1 MDPHG
6 PGSGDPRLRLA
17 GSFAVVGLDGPT
29 DLGSRKARLLVKLLA
44 VDRGGPVSI
53 DHIAEVLWGDR
64 PPRDP
69 AANIATLVSRVRAV
83 LGAQAITGN
92 RDGYRLGRLRVD
104 LDDAADLLTEAERRA
119 QSGEPGLAYAAAARA
134 AAILGAGDVLT
145 DEPDAPWAQP
155 CRAEAAGLVRR
166 ARHATAEGAIAV
178 GEAAAA
184 LEFAQAAALADGYDE
199 ASHRL
204 LMRAHVALG
213 SPAAALA
220 AYATLRERLADELG
234 VEPAARTRALHLDI
248 LREQEAGGPA
258 PPAPPAPTP
267 TAAPTAAVLAGRRTE
282 VATLTAAWS
291 AAVAGR
297 PGLVLLTGQAGMGK
311 TRLAAYAAELARST
325 GGTALTVRCHETERS
340 LFLQPLVEA
349 IGGWA
354 ARLAPGAL
362 AELAGDRAAVLAGLV
377 PQVAAVLGAPPEP
390 PLISDDLRRR
400 HAYEAVGGFLARL
413 GGQAPTVL
421 VLDDLQQAGLATIE
435 ALHYL
440 ARHLHVAR
448 LLVVGT
454 VRTGEGELVTQA
466 LGDVAETIHVGP
478 LPAAAVAELAA
489 AAGQAPLAEHI
500 ARRTN
505 GHALFVV
512 ETLRALA
519 AGEAG
524 VPESLQAAVLARVAR
539 TRPRTEEVLRAAA
552 VLGTSVQPELVARL
566 LNQPVPDAARH
577 CERALAA
584 GLLAVTDRTYEFAN
598 DLIREVLYSSTPLPT
613 RTAWHRLAA
622 DRLGHRPEAMAE
634 HAAAAGDHGRAARA
648 WLLAGEQA
656 ARRLATADAV
666 VLFGR
671 AVDAARAL
679 GDDELLGRSLVAR
692 GTAREALADYA
703 SAMVDLEGAV
713 VAARSAGDRRLEM
726 RTLLAAAGDVPVALG
741 RPAAESC
748 ERLDAARRLAGGLGD
763 HAMEARLLGRLAII
777 AANGLRFTDA
787 IGFGK
792 RAVECG
798 QAGGERRSL
807 AAALDGLKAAYAYL
821 GDVAALEGVLA
832 ELLPLLRAQGD
843 LWRLQWAVFESAFP
857 PIAAGDYDVALRRI
871 EESIEL
877 NRRTGYTAYEGWFV
891 AHLGW
896 VHGLAG
902 DDTAAL
908 REGRRAMAATA
919 LSPHAWWRAS
929 ACALHAAALARVGDR
944 EAAIAVLTEGRR
956 HRQPGGELHVL
967 RCLGP
972 LAELTGSP
980 EILAEA
986 DALLSTVDT
995 PPGHAWLVG
1004 ADVYL
1009 SVARAWLATGAA
1021 DRAHAVLAPLLTA
1034 TAQPGWAAARAQA
1047 LTTVRRPSPLL
1058 A

>member
-6 PGSGDPRLRLA
+6 PGPGGARLRLA
-17 GSFAVVGLDGPT
+17 GSFAVVGDAGPA

-44 VDRGGPVSI
+44 VERGGHLPVGR
-53 DHIAEVLWGDR
+53 IAEVLWGDH

-83 LGAQAITGN
+83 LGGQAITGN
-92 RDGYRLGRLRVD
+92 RDGYRLGPLRVD
-104 LDDAADLLTEAERRA
+104 LDDAAGLLAEAHRRA
-119 QSGEPGLAYAAAARA
+119 QAGEPGLAYAAAARA
-134 AAILGAGDVLT
+134 AAILGAGDVLA
-145 DEPDAPWAQP
+145 DEPDAPWALP
-155 CRAEAAGLVRR
+155 CRVEAAGLLRR
-166 ARHATAEGAIAV
+166 ARHAAAEGALGVGDAAV
-178 GEAAAA
+178 A
-184 LEFAQAAALADGYDE
+184 LEFVQAAAHADGYDE
-199 ASHRL
+199 AAHRL
-204 LMRAHVALG
+204 LMRAHAALG
-213 SPAAALA
+213 APAAALA
-220 AYATLRERLADELG
+220 VYAALRERLADDLG
-234 VEPAARTRALHLDI
+234 AEPAAPTRTLHLDI
-248 LREQEAGGPA
+248 LREQRSAAPAAPAQVPVPGADA
-258 PPAPPAPTP
+258 PPGRAKEI
-267 TAAPTAAVLAGRRTE
+267 AA
-282 VATLTAAWS
+282 LTAAWS

-297 PGLVLLTGQAGMGK
+297 PGLLLLTGQAGMGK
-311 TRLAAYAAELARST
+311 TRLAAYASMLAVST

-349 IGGWA
+349 VGAWS

-390 PLISDDLRRR
+390 PPSSDDLRRR
-400 HAYEAVGGFLARL
+400 HAYEAVAGFLARL
-413 GGQAPTVL
+413 GGRAPTVL
-421 VLDDLQQAGLATIE
+421 VLDDLQQTGLATIE

-440 ARHLHVAR
+440 ARHVNQAR

-454 VRTGEGELVTQA
+454 VRTGEGEPVTQA
-466 LGDVAETIHVGP
+466 LGDVAQTVRVGP

-489 AAGQAPLAEHI
+489 AAGQAPLAAHI
-500 ARRTN
+500 ARRTS

-524 VPESLQAAVLARVAR
+524 VPESLQAAVLTRVAR
-539 TRPRTEEVLRAAA
+539 TGPQTEEVLRAAA
-552 VLGTSVQPELVARL
+552 VLGTSVPPELVARL
-566 LNQPVPDAARH
+566 LNLPVPDAARH

-584 GLLAVTDRTYEFAN
+584 GLLAVADRTYEFAN
-598 DLIREVLYSSTPLPT
+598 DLIREVLYASTPLPT

-634 HAAAAGDHGRAARA
+634 HAAAAGDHRRAARA

-656 ARRLATADAV
+656 VRRLATADAA

-671 AVDAARAL
+671 AVEAARSL
-679 GDDELLGRSLVAR
+679 GDGELLGRSLMAR
-692 GTAREALADYA
+692 GTAREALTDYPA
-703 SAMVDLEGAV
+703 AMVDLEDAV

-748 ERLDAARRLAGGLGD
+748 ERLDAARRLAAGLGD

-787 IGFGK
+787 IAFGR

-798 QAGGERRSL
+798 HAGGERRSL

-821 GDVAALEGVLA
+821 GDVAALDAVLA

-902 DDTAAL
+902 DRTAAL
-908 REGRRAMAATA
+908 REGRRAMAATSR
-919 LSPHAWWRAS
+919 SPHVWWRAS
-929 ACALHAAALARVGDR
+929 ACALHAAALAQTGDR

-986 DALLSTVDT
+986 DALLSAVDT
-995 PPGHAWLVG
+995 PPGQAWMIG
-1004 ADVYL
+1004 ADVHL
-1009 SVARAWLATGAA
+1009 SIARAWQAAGDA
-1021 DRAHAVLAPLLTA
+1021 DRAQAALAPLLAA
-1034 TAQPGWAAARAQA
+1034 TAQPGWAAVRAEALRAARPPAP
-1047 LTTVRRPSPLL
+1047 RP

>member
-6 PGSGDPRLRLA
+6 PGSGGPRLRLVGA
-17 GSFAVVGLDGPT
+17 FAVVGDGGPA

-44 VDRGGPVSI
+44 VERGGPVSVDRI
-53 DHIAEVLWGDR
+53 GEVLWGDR

-83 LGAQAITGN
+83 LGGQAITGN
-92 RDGYRLGRLRVD
+92 RDGYRLGLLRVD
-104 LDDAADLLTEAERRA
+104 LDDAAGLLAEAQRRTQA
-119 QSGEPGLAYAAAARA
+119 GEPGLAYAAAARA
-134 AAILGAGDVLT
+134 AAILGAGDVLA
-145 DEPDAPWAQP
+145 DEPDAAWAQP
-155 CRAEAAGLVRR
+155 CRVEAAALVRR
-166 ARHATAEGAIAV
+166 ARHAAAEGAIGV
-178 GEAAAA
+178 GEAAVA
-184 LEFAQAAALADGYDE
+184 LEFAQAAAYADGYDE
-199 ASHRL
+199 AAYRL
-204 LMRAHVALG
+204 LMRAQVALG

-220 AYATLRERLADELG
+220 AYAALRDRLADDLG
-234 VEPAARTRALHLDI
+234 TEPAAQTRALHLDI
-248 LREQEAGGPA
+248 LREQESDAHA
-258 PPAPPAPTP
+258 PPA
-267 TAAPTAAVLAGRRTE
+267 AAPTGPPAAVLAGRGTE
-282 VATLTAAWS
+282 AAALTAAWT

-297 PGLVLLTGQAGMGK
+297 PGLVLLAGQAGMGK
-311 TRLAAYAAELARST
+311 TRLAAYAAELALST

-390 PLISDDLRRR
+390 ALVSDDLRRR

-413 GGQAPTVL
+413 GGRAPTVL

-440 ARHLHVAR
+440 ARHVSLAR

-454 VRTGEGELVTQA
+454 VRTGEGEQVTQA
-466 LGDVAETIHVGP
+466 LGDVAETVHVGP

-512 ETLRALA
+512 ESLRALA

-539 TRPRTEEVLRAAA
+539 TGPQTEEVLRAAA
-552 VLGTSVQPELVARL
+552 VLGASVPPELVGRL
-566 LNQPVPDAARH
+566 LNLPVPDAARH

-584 GLLAVTDRTYEFAN
+584 GLLAVADRTYEFAN
-598 DLIREVLYSSTPLPT
+598 DLIREVLYASTPLPT

-622 DRLGHRPEAMAE
+622 DRLGHRPEAMAQ
-634 HAAAAGDHGRAARA
+634 HAAAAGDHRRAARA

-656 ARRLATADAV
+656 VRRLATADAA

-692 GTAREALADYA
+692 GTAREALADYP
-703 SAMVDLEGAV
+703 SAMVDLEDAV
-713 VAARSAGDRRLEM
+713 VAARAAGDRRLEM

-748 ERLDAARRLAGGLGD
+748 ERLDAARRLAAGLGD

-787 IGFGK
+787 IAFGR

-798 QAGGERRSL
+798 HAGGERRSL

-857 PIAAGDYDVALRRI
+857 PIAAGEYDVALRRI

-908 REGRRAMAATA
+908 REGRRAMAATSR
-919 LSPHAWWRAS
+919 SPHVWWRAS
-929 ACALHAAALARVGDR
+929 ACALHAAALARTGDR
-944 EAAIAVLTEGRR
+944 EAAVAVLTEGRR

-986 DALLSTVDT
+986 DTLLSRVDT
-995 PPGHAWLVG
+995 PSGYAWMIG
-1004 ADVYL
+1004 ADVHL
-1009 SVARAWLATGAA
+1009 SIARAWLAAGDP
-1021 DRAHAVLAPLLTA
+1021 DRARAVLAPLLAA
-1034 TAQPGWAAARAQA
+1034 TAQPGWAAVRAEALRAARP
-1047 LTTVRRPSPLL
+1047 PSPLP